1 VNWLRLQQG
10 IMREGE
16 GGEGGSGGGGAAPA
30 GGATLLAGGAA
41 APDPAPATP
50 AAAAPAPAASSGWL
64 KDDSGAFSEGWVD
77 RLDGDLKNHG
87 SLKTIGTVADLAKA
101 FVETKKLVGSKLEM
115 PGEGATPEQW
125 SHWRKVT
132 GAPEA
137 PEGYLGDAK
146 TLRPETVPES
156 MWDAATEKGFLEIA
170 HKHGLPPQ
178 AVKEIVEFHAKSIGG
193 AIEKTSEEH
202 AAHLQGEQSK
212 LKSEWGGEFDSNLS
226 LAARAA
232 KTAGLD
238 PTTNPIFADAEVV
251 KAFAKL
257 GRMFSETSLVPG
269 DASGAAGGGIEG
281 RIKEIQDPQSSAM
294 VAREYRGEFGPERQ
308 QQAAGALRALIKAKA
323 ERGGK

>member
-10 IMREGE
+10 SMREGE
-16 GGEGGSGGGGAAPA
+16 GGEGGSGGGGGAPA
-30 GGATLLAGGAA
+30 GGETLLAGAASPA
-41 APDPAPATP
+41 APVTP
-50 AAAAPAPAASSGWL
+50 AAPAAAQPSSDWI
-64 KDDSGAFSEGWVD
+64 KDASGSFSEGWVD
-77 RLDGDLKNHG
+77 RLEGDLKNHG

-137 PEGYLGDAK
+137 PEGYLGEAK

-193 AIEKTSEEH
+193 ALEKTNEEH

-212 LKSEWGGEFDSNLS
+212 LKSEWGGEFDSNLT

-323 ERGGK
+323 ERGSK